1 MKKPNWTRFIQGLYC
16 WTVKDNFRSNVTVY
30 SDGRQTARNRYEDQI
45 LNRIWY
51 DYSFYDFKKARELVR
66 KYKDKYK
73 IYYEKLM

>member
-66 KYKDKYK
+66 KYKDK
-73 IYYEKLM
+73 